1 MQQITNQK
9 FESLREQLTSSY
21 KQSQILSTQR
31 HQCQLYQSSII
42 RGEDSCLEQSKLE
55 QEQEQDQE
63 QGTLPSSIRSMKKKK
78 QQARVMASQY
88 NQKEILQSTSKKS
101 IIPKIL
107 IIQRNYRRHL
117 NMKSF
122 HKKLKQLRSR
132 KFVVDEFH
140 QIEKNY
146 NEDLNI
152 IVGRLIPDIKRD
164 QILTQDE
171 LLSLFLNVEQIQ
183 QLNCKF
189 YITIQQILQK
199 YKHFLIISQQFKIYI
214 PFFKIYYDY
223 CSRFQLENINKL
235 RNSKAEFNS
244 YIQNIEACGILKGL
258 TFESF
263 LVKPV
268 QQLPR
273 YVLMI
278 EKLVKYTEL
287 NHPDYNGLKQ
297 IQEQFCKINE
307 QINQMM
313 NTTQSNL
320 KLLAQFGTIDQQE
333 IEMIQKKQQEEEQF
347 LKKLQQQ
354 VSIQIVSTFK
364 QKDGIHTFIVY
375 IIQIQINTYR
385 IRTYQ
390 RYSDLIELQTA
401 LLDRNFRTEQFQRN
415 CINLISEDKLIQA
428 RQESIQDFLKSIF
441 FNTQMK
447 KYEDILIQHLDLPEN
462 FFAIDKDHN
471 ETLVTMRGSY
481 TTQMRNTLF
490 QEDEF
495 EIVVFLPDDKS
506 ITLQI
511 TKHCKTI
518 DLIDTVCRSI
528 FLDRNFDFK
537 LMILQNNT
545 CRYLDDNEVVY
556 KVMKNYN
563 HKKRN
568 FLSKL
573 LNGIYYSFS
582 SQQQPKFYL
591 KKYLYLSYEIEFQE
605 FNKNKRRSLLLFY
618 QELSQLKFNHSNLS
632 QKDYVIQSALAICI
646 LYNNQIHK
654 IRTYEQVRMHWFQN
668 FVPLLIL
675 NSVKKVDWR
684 KQIFQ
689 QIKRILIELQEQQNQ
704 QECKN
709 EIRILEIQ
717 FLNNLYKQ
725 KQHGIKMFTV
735 KMMQNS
741 FLKKQKRM
749 PINITLGILHNE
761 ILIFELNQQ
770 VPLMQFPIQ
779 QLQQISIQNSVMV
792 TTFLDGYIT
801 FKHQSIMEVYRL
813 MEEYQQIS
821 LLKDKLGYPDT
832 VETNDVSQIS

>member
-9 FESLREQLTSSY
+9 FESLREQLASSY
-21 KQSQILSTQR
+21 KQSQIFSTSKY
-31 HQCQLYQSSII
+31 HNQLYSSSII
-42 RGEDSCLEQSKLE
+42 ISESSFLEQSQLAQD
-55 QEQEQDQE
+55 QEQE
-63 QGTLPSSIRSMKKKK
+63 QGTLPSSVKAMKKKK
-78 QQARVMASQY
+78 QYARVMDSQY
-88 NQKEILQSTSKKS
+88 NLKELLQSNNKS
-101 IIPKIL
+101 IIPKII
-107 IIQRNYRRHL
+107 IIQRNYRRYL
-117 NMKSF
+117 YMKLF
-122 HKKLKQLRSR
+122 HKKLRQLRNR
-132 KFVVDEFH
+132 KFVVVEFH
-140 QIEKNY
+140 QVEKNY
-146 NEDLNI
+146 NEDLTI
-152 IVGRLIPDIKRD
+152 IVDRLMSDIKCNS
-164 QILTQDE
+164 ILTQDE
-171 LLSLFLNVEQIQ
+171 LLSLFLNIEQIQ
-183 QLNCKF
+183 KLNCKF
-189 YITIQQILQK
+189 YLTIQQILQK
-199 YKHFLIISQQFKIYI
+199 YKHFIIISQQFKIYI
-214 PFFKIYYDY
+214 PFFKIYYEY
-223 CSRFQLENINKL
+223 CSRFQLEYINKL
-235 RNSKAEFNS
+235 RNSKAEFNL
-244 YIQNIEACGILKGL
+244 YIQNIEASGLLKGL

-278 EKLVKYTEL
+278 EKLLKYTEL
-287 NHPDYNGLKQ
+287 NHPDYNGLRQ

-364 QKDGIHTFIVY
+364 QKDGIHTFIIY
-375 IIQIQINTYR
+375 IIQIQINNYR

-390 RYSDLIELQTA
+390 RYSDIIELQNI
-401 LLDRNFRTEQFQRN
+401 LLDRNFRIDQFQTN
-415 CINLISEDKLIQA
+415 CLNLISEDNLIKV
-428 RQESIQDFLKSIF
+428 RQESIINFLKSIF
-441 FNTQMK
+441 LNKQMK

-462 FFAIDKDHN
+462 FFQLDKDRN
-471 ETLVTMRGSY
+471 ETSVTMRGSY

-490 QEDEF
+490 QEDEL
-495 EIVVFLPDDKS
+495 EIIVILPDDKS

-537 LMILQNNT
+537 LMILQNNN

-568 FLSKL
+568 IMSKL
-573 LNGIYYSFS
+573 LNEIYYSVS
-582 SQQQPKFYL
+582 SQSQPKFYL
-591 KKYLYLSYEIEFQE
+591 KKYLYLCYENEFQE

-618 QELSQLKFNHSNLS
+618 QELSQLKFNNSHLN
-632 QKDYVIQSALAICI
+632 QQDYVIQCALAICI
-646 LYNNQIHK
+646 LYNNEIHK
-654 IRTYEQVRMHWFQN
+654 IKTYEQVRMQWFQN

-675 NSVKKVDWR
+675 NSVNKIDWK
-684 KQIFQ
+684 KQIFE
-689 QIKRILIELQEQQNQ
+689 QIKKILIELQELQNQ
-704 QECKN
+704 QECRN

-725 KQHGIKMFTV
+725 KLHGIKIFRV
-735 KMMQNS
+735 KMLYNS
-741 FLKKQKRM
+741 FLNKQKRM
-749 PINITLGILHNE
+749 PIKVSLGILHNE

-770 VPLMQFPIQ
+770 IPLMQLSIQ
-779 QLQQISIQNSVMV
+779 QLQSISIQNSVIV
-792 TTFLDGYIT
+792 ITFLEGIIT
-801 FKHQSIMEVYRL
+801 FQHQQIIEVYRL
-813 MEEYQQIS
+813 MEEYQQIN
-821 LLKDKLGYPDT
+821 LLKEKLGYP
-832 VETNDVSQIS
+832 ETNDVSQCKII